1 MPVIDPE
8 LRSAMERYSDNDRI
22 DIPFYGS
29 ASEACT
35 TREITPNITQ
45 VNADQVWALGYTGQ
59 GVVVGMVAVGAVPAW
74 NDAAEIQDVG
84 VLVFP
89 NPSKDGFN
97 VQCEGLT
104 NIEVFSMD
112 GKMIMSIAPT
122 GTQCFINGLNSGMY
136 LLRIV
141 SSQGLTFRKIVKF

>member
-1 MPVIDPE
+1 MKKALFVILMLSLCLAGFASMPVIDPNNV
-8 LRSAMERYSDNDRI
+8 RV
-22 DIPFYGS
+22 P
-29 ASEACT
+29 ASC
-35 TREITPNITQ
+35 PPPYLDP
-45 VNADQVWALGYTGQ
+45 DQMINPGGLSCV
-59 GVVVGMVAVGAVPAW
+59 VAVS
-74 NDAAEIQDVG
+74 AEIQDVG

-97 VQCEGLT
+97 IQCEGLT

>member
-29 ASEACT
+29 ASEACA

-59 GVVVGMVAVGAVPAW
+59 GVVVGVVAVGAVPAW

-97 VQCEGLT
+97 IQCKGLT
-104 NIEVFSMD
+104 CVEVFSLD
-112 GKMIMSIAPT
+112 GKIIKSIEPT
-122 GTQCFINGLNSGMY
+122 DSQCFIDGLGSGMY
-136 LLRIV
+136 LVRIV
-141 SSQGLTFRKIVKF
+141 SDLRLTVRKIVKL